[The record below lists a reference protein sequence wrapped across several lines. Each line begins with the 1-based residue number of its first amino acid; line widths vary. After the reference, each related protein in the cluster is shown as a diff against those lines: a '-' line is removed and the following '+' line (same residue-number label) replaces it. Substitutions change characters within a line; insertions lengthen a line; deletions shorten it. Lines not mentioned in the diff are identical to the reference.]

1 MQLIEYNDITKLLDL
16 NIEDKDFDELC
27 LNAAYSEVQKQ
38 IGYTLEFEEKCENLT
53 VKDNRVILDCIN
65 LVKVTEIYDLT
76 KKYDITNFTVDFP
89 NKSIY
94 FVPCKA
100 DEHQILVT
108 YESGYTKESLPADL
122 KEAIIQLF
130 LYKQQSLRSTLNNSD
145 STRTIPEEIK
155 QITARYN
162 RKSL

>member
-1 MQLIEYNDITKLLDL
+1 MQLIEYNDISKLLDL

-27 LNAAYSEVQKQ
+27 LNAAYTEVQKQ

-53 VKDNRVILDCIN
+53 IKDNRVILDCIN
-65 LVKVTEIYDLT
+65 LVKVNEINDLT
-76 KKYDITNFTVDFP
+76 KKYDITNFTVNYP

-94 FVPCKA
+94 FVPYKA
-100 DEHQILVT
+100 DEHQIFVT

-122 KEAIIQLF
+122 RETIIQLF
-130 LYKQQSLRSTLNNSD
+130 LYKQKALRSTLNNSD
-145 STRTIPEEIK
+145 NTRTIPEEIK
-155 QITARYN
+155 QITARYT

>member
-1 MQLIEYNDITKLLDL
+1 MQLIEYNDISKLLDL

-38 IGYTLEFEEKCENLT
+38 IGYTLEFEEKCEKLN

-76 KKYDITNFTVDFP
+76 KKYDITNFTVDYP